1 MKNIFVVMLVTASI
15 FALSVAFGQDTIAVS
30 LKTAVLPDTGQLT
43 GITNIFFARVDSLH
57 ARYPSGWRNVEAA
70 SLLSNDEF
78 FPINI
83 IRYSDHSDSIH
94 YVVDTDSDSNFE
106 NEPTLRFRRL
116 PHMLIADAP
125 LKITRK
131 SNSESWNVTYQVIL
145 ADRYSYARIAEYRV
159 GTLSLAHDHYS
170 ILLRPLYR
178 KYPYFS
184 LSGETLCFVDMN
196 SDGYFANN
204 WRITDGGE
212 ILASEEVSLSE
223 PFIVAGQKWEAVWI
237 DSAGSTLLLKR
248 SSKNEALSIGFQA
261 PTLQFEDLNGLR
273 HDLTEARGKVVLLT
287 FWSTD
292 CPFSEK
298 VRPSLDSMIH
308 RYDSR
313 SFSAFA
319 LSRETDV
326 KEIRSYLEDH
336 PYEGTLGIADSTFW
350 HKYNSRTIT
359 PLFYLID
366 PNGTIALICSGASMV
381 PVLQSMIQR
390 LLVVR

>member
-1 MKNIFVVMLVTASI
+1 
-15 FALSVAFGQDTIAVS
+15 
-30 LKTAVLPDTGQLT
+30 
-43 GITNIFFARVDSLH
+43 
-57 ARYPSGWRNVEAA
+57 
-70 SLLSNDEF
+70 LSNEDF

-83 IRYSDHSDSIH
+83 IRYTDRSDSMR
-94 YVVDTDSDSNFE
+94 YVVDTNGDSNLN
-106 NEPTLRFRRL
+106 NEPALKFRGL
-116 PHMLIADAP
+116 LHISIADVP

-131 SNSESWNVTYQVIL
+131 SNHESWNVTYQVIL
-145 ADRYSYARIAEYRV
+145 ADDYSYARIAEYRV
-159 GTLSLAHDHYS
+159 GTLSLAHDHYP
-170 ILLRPLYR
+170 ILLRPLSR
-178 KYPYFS
+178 KSPYFS

-196 SDGYFANN
+196 SDGCFANN

-223 PFIVAGQKWEAVWI
+223 PFIVAGQKWEAVSV

-248 SSKNEALSIGFQA
+248 SSKNEAISIGFRA

-308 RYDSR
+308 QYDSK

-319 LSRETDV
+319 LSRETEV
-326 KEIRSYLEDH
+326 NEIKSYLENH
-336 PYEGTLGIADSTFW
+336 PYEGTLGIPDSTFW

-366 PNGTIALICSGASMV
+366 RNGIIALIGSGASMV